1 MSIYLGKD
9 PGRIWEMRYAQV
21 KSTCPETRVLAFE
34 SEREEGLKTSLI
46 DMLSER
52 GILCDLTPRQGT
64 TDY

>member
-1 MSIYLGKD
+1 MSIYLVKD
-9 PGRIWEMRYAQV
+9 PERIWEMRYAQV
-21 KSTCPETRVLAFE
+21 KSMCPETRVFAFE

-52 GILCDLTPRQGT
+52 GIPCDLTLRQGT